1 MDSLLQSFQALES
14 ALVFLL
20 WECKSTTLM
29 DERATAVKPDT
40 ITTEASAV
48 AGKVSLA
55 PEEEWPVK

>member
-1 MDSLLQSFQALES
+1 
-14 ALVFLL
+14 
-20 WECKSTTLM
+20 M
-29 DERATAVKPDT
+29 DERATTVKPDT